1 MENEHDTRIT
11 KWNSTFSQG
20 LHWPLLTLYV
30 CGFVLYGGSF
40 RSTPPLS
47 KAVEAKVEFEER
59 WFLSKVLFLDL
70 LFNCFDHPLV

>member
-1 MENEHDTRIT
+1 M
-11 KWNSTFSQG
+11 
-20 LHWPLLTLYV
+20 

-70 LFNCFDHPLV
+70 LFNCFDHPLVKCYEKKGFKFLALENSKVEK